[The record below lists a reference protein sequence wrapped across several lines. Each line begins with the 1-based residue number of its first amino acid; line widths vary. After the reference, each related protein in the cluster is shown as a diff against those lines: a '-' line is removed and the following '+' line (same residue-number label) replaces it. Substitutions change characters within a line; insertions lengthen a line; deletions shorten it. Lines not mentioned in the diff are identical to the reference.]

1 MQKTRLRKYAQVLAT
16 CGVNI
21 QPGQEVI
28 IYAALDQPE
37 FVKLLVEECYKRKAS
52 RVTVEWS
59 YQPLEKIHV
68 RYRTVS
74 NLSRVE
80 EWEKAKLQ
88 HQVDTLPCT
97 ISLISEDP
105 DGLKGLNFK
114 KLGKARRKKFPIIN
128 GYRSQM
134 ENRYQWCVAAV
145 PGPEWAKKLFPGC
158 RASVAMEKMWAAILD
173 ACRIGDDPVGAW
185 ERWNQDMQN
194 RCDYLNTLGAE
205 KLHYRSANGTDLTI
219 GMNPRA
225 KFIVSG
231 MTTLQGTFFLP
242 NIPSEELLITPM
254 KGVVDG
260 IAYATKPLSY
270 QGQLIENFWIR
281 FADGKAVE
289 CFAEQNQKLLEEI
302 IATDEGSAQLGEVA
316 LVPYDSPICQSGI
329 LYYNT
334 LFDENAACHLAL
346 GRGYTDSLEGYE
358 TMTYEECIEAGVNDS
373 MIHVDFM
380 IGSADLS
387 IEAICKD
394 GSVVP
399 VFKDGNWA
407 F

>member
-1 MQKTRLRKYAQVLAT
+1 
-16 CGVNI
+16 
-21 QPGQEVI
+21 
-28 IYAALDQPE
+28 
-37 FVKLLVEECYKRKAS
+37 
-52 RVTVEWS
+52 
-59 YQPLEKIHV
+59 
-68 RYRTVS
+68 
-74 NLSRVE
+74 
-80 EWEKAKLQ
+80 
-88 HQVDTLPCT
+88 
-97 ISLISEDP
+97 
-105 DGLKGLNFK
+105 
-114 KLGKARRKKFPIIN
+114 
-128 GYRSQM
+128 
-134 ENRYQWCVAAV
+134 
-145 PGPEWAKKLFPGC
+145 
-158 RASVAMEKMWAAILD
+158 
-173 ACRIGDDPVGAW
+173 
-185 ERWNQDMQN
+185 
-194 RCDYLNTLGAE
+194 
-205 KLHYRSANGTDLTI
+205 
-219 GMNPRA
+219 MNPRA
-225 KFIVSG
+225 RFIISG

-260 IAYATKPLSY
+260 IAYATKPLSH

-289 CFAEQNQKLLEEI
+289 CYAEKNQKLLQEI
-302 IATDEGSAQLGEVA
+302 IDTDEGSCQLGEVA

-358 TMTYEECIEAGVNDS
+358 TMTYDECIEAGVNDS

-394 GSVVP
+394 GSAVP
-399 VFKDGNWA
+399 VFRDGNWA